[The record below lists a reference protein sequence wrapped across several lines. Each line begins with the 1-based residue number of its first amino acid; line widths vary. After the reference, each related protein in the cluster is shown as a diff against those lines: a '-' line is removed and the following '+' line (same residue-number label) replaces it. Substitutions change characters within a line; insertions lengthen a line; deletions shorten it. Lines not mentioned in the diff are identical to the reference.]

1 MELRNWV
8 WTQADQALADK
19 WMRDLP
25 EKMLDVHAH
34 IYRMCDL
41 GKQFSPYIHGPDVA
55 GHDIWKECVQR
66 FVGTD
71 KKLSAIHV
79 APPCETAKEIEASNA
94 FVLSEVEKNPD
105 CKALVLISPEMGRE
119 RVEKYLDNPNVVGM
133 KPFSYYAHYDGPSG
147 DAPLDTYLPEWAW
160 QCAHDH
166 GLMFLVHLMRSGSLA
181 DPLNYEE
188 IRRMAK
194 KYPNARLM
202 LDHCAR
208 GFNVETVAAGIEYVK
223 DLPNVYFDTSS
234 ICEVMPMYTVLKRG
248 GLDRVVFGTDFPLTQ
263 MRGRSLTIGDG
274 FIWLNGENVD
284 WESYTGLVEPVQLGI
299 ENIRALQQT
308 MEVMN
313 LSKMQKENLFYNNAM
328 EMISGRK

>member
-8 WTQADQALADK
+8 WTEADQALAEK
-19 WMRDLP
+19 WMQDLP
-25 EKMLDVHAH
+25 EQIMDVHAH

-41 GKQFSPYIHGPDVA
+41 GKQFSPYIHGPEVA
-55 GHDIWKECVQR
+55 GHEVWKVCAER
-66 FVGTD
+66 FVGKD
-71 KKLSAIHV
+71 KQLSAIHV
-79 APPCETAKEIEASNA
+79 APPCETAKEIEGSNA
-94 FVLSEVEKNPD
+94 FVLSEVEKNPE

-119 RVEKYLDNPNVVGM
+119 RVEQYLENPNVVGM
-133 KPFSYYAHYDGPSG
+133 KPFSYYANYDGPSG
-147 DAPLDTYLPEWAW
+147 EAPLDTYLPEWAW

-166 GLMFLVHLMRSGSLA
+166 GLMFLVHLMRTGSLA
-181 DPLNYEE
+181 DPLNYGE
-188 IRRMAK
+188 IRKMAQ

-208 GFNVETVAAGIEYVK
+208 GFNVETVREGIEYVK

-234 ICEVMPMYTVLKRG
+234 ICEVMPMYTVLKHG

-263 MRGRSLTIGDG
+263 MRGRSITVGDG

-308 MEVMN
+308 MEVMG
-313 LSKMQKENLFYNNAM
+313 LSKMQKENLFYHNAM
-328 EMISGRK
+328 AMISNRK